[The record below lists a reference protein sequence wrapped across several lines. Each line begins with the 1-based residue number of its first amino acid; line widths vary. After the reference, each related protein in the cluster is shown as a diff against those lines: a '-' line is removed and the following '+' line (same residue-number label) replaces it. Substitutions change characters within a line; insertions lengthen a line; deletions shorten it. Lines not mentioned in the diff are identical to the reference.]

1 MNDNDIYYYGIN
13 GYGVTDGYYSELYS
27 EIGKFIVDNIDE
39 NIDINKN
46 YKYITINNDYD
57 KNIFVTNRVEELDKI
72 MEKYVNDND
81 DDISDAEIARVM
93 QMKQIMINLD
103 YQSRTPIYEQIVN
116 GIEKYVA
123 VGILKEK
130 VQIPSIREMASNL
143 GINPNTVKKSYDILE
158 NRGVITTI
166 STKGTFISENTK
178 KTTNDKIDREIEN
191 IKKKISKLTRMGI
204 SFDEVIERIKK

>member
-1 MNDNDIYYYGIN
+1 
-13 GYGVTDGYYSELYS
+13 
-27 EIGKFIVDNIDE
+27 
-39 NIDINKN
+39 
-46 YKYITINNDYD
+46 
-57 KNIFVTNRVEELDKI
+57 
-72 MEKYVNDND
+72 
-81 DDISDAEIARVM
+81 
-93 QMKQIMINLD
+93 MKQIMINLD

-123 VGILKEK
+123 VEILKEK

-191 IKKKISKLTRMGI
+191 IKKKISELTRMGI